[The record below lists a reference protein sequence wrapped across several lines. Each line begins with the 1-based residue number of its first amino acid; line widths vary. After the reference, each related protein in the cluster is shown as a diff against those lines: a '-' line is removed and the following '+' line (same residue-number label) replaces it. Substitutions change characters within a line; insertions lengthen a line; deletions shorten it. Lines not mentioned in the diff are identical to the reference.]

1 MKREAVL
8 REGGGAGSCGP
19 IGPARE
25 TRLARGVCVSPFLS
39 PPLSMSQHKR
49 HHQDPN
55 APTLTTAFGRPVADN
70 QNSETAGDRGPVL
83 MQDVWLVEKMHHFN
97 RERVP
102 ERVVHAKGYG
112 AHGTFTV
119 TNDVTQYTRAAFL
132 SEVGK
137 QTRMLARFSTVG
149 GESGSADSARDPR
162 GFALKFYTEEGNWD
176 MVGNNTPVFFIR
188 DPMKFS
194 DFIHTQKR
202 EPGSH
207 LKPHWRRWDYWSL
220 SPEAMHQVMILY
232 SDRGTPV
239 SARFMNGYSSHTL
252 SMWNAEG
259 ERVWV
264 KWHFKT
270 DQGITNFT
278 ADESTR
284 IAGEDA
290 DYSTHDLFKAI
301 QDGDFPTW
309 TVSIQVMTEAQAAE
323 YEWHPFDLTKVW
335 RHADFPL
342 IEVGKLELN
351 QNPVNYFEE
360 IEQAAFQPSNLVPG
374 IGISPDKVL
383 QNRVLSYA
391 DAHLY
396 RIGTN
401 FHQVPVNQPRGCPFH
416 NTYHRDGPMR
426 VDGNGGNQVDY
437 EPNSFGGPQANRAKY
452 DEPAMPTNGD
462 GKRWD
467 WYTCD
472 DRDYFGQ
479 PALMWSEVFD
489 DGARKR
495 LVENIVGSMM
505 DSPKRIQLAMLPQF
519 YLVHED
525 FGQGVADGLGIDKS
539 EVPDFRDVLRNGGVD
554 PVAPSQSTEGAQGD
568 GAAPADAYTAHVVND
583 ALPPP
588 PKPMGIETIEG

>member
-1 MKREAVL
+1 
-8 REGGGAGSCGP
+8 
-19 IGPARE
+19 
-25 TRLARGVCVSPFLS
+25 
-39 PPLSMSQHKR
+39 MSQHKSK
-49 HHQDPN
+49 HQDPK
-55 APTLTTAFGRPVADN
+55 APQLTTAFGRPVADN
-70 QNSETAGDRGPVL
+70 QNSETAGNRGPVL

-119 TNDVTQYTRAAFL
+119 TNDVAMYCKAAFL

-137 QTRMLARFSTVG
+137 QTQMLARFSTVG

-188 DPMKFS
+188 DPLKFS

-239 SARFMNGYSSHTL
+239 SARFMDGFSSHTM
-252 SMWNAEG
+252 SMWNSGG

-264 KWHFKT
+264 KWHLKT
-270 DQGITNFT
+270 DQGIKNFT
-278 ADESTR
+278 ADEATR
-284 IAGEDA
+284 VAGEDA

-301 QDGDFPTW
+301 EDGDFPTW
-309 TVSIQVMTEAQAAE
+309 TVLIQVMTEVQAEE
-323 YEWHPFDLTKVW
+323 YKWHPFDLTKVW
-335 RHADFPL
+335 QHADFPL
-342 IEVGKLELN
+342 IEVGRMELN

-437 EPNSFGGPQANRAKY
+437 EPNSFGGPQANKEKY
-452 DEPAMPTNGD
+452 DEPAIPTNGE

-467 WYTCD
+467 WFECD

-479 PALMWSEVFD
+479 PNLMWSEVFD
-489 DGARKR
+489 DGERRR
-495 LVENIVGSMM
+495 LVENIVGSMEG
-505 DSPKRIQLAMLPQF
+505 SPKRIQLAMLPQF

-539 EVPDFRDVLRNGGVD
+539 DVPDFRDVLASGGVN
-554 PVAPSQSTEGAQGD
+554 PVSPSNSTQGTSGD
-568 GAAPADAYTAHVVND
+568 GAAPADAYTGHVVND
-583 ALPPP
+583 AIPEPPQ
-588 PKPMGIETIEG
+588 PMEIETIED